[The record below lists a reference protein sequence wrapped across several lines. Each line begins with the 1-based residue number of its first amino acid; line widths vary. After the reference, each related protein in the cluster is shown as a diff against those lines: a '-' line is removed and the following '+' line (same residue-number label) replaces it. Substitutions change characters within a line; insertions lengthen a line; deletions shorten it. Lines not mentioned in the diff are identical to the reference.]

1 MDAPAPGLRER
12 NRTERH
18 QRIRAAALDAFAERG
33 FDDVT
38 VDEIA
43 EAARVSKS
51 TLFRYFPTKED
62 LVVADDAERLD
73 ALRSA
78 FLDRPDD
85 EAVTTS
91 LRAALVALAS
101 GYQDDAAEQLRRF
114 RVIRS
119 SPALAARILE
129 QQAAREDALAT
140 AIASR
145 LGARDADAMRS
156 RLLAA
161 AGMAVIRVALR
172 EWVLGS
178 TDRPL
183 GDLVAEGLDL
193 LTSELHR
200 PA

>member
-1 MDAPAPGLRER
+1 MDAPSPGLRER

-18 QRIRAAALDAFAERG
+18 QRIRAVALDAFAERG
-33 FDDVT
+33 FDEVT

-51 TLFRYFPTKED
+51 TLFRYFPTKEH

-78 FLDRPDD
+78 FLDRPDH
-85 EAVTTS
+85 EPVTAS

-172 EWVLGS
+172 EWVLVP

-193 LTSELHR
+193 LAEELA
-200 PA
+200 P